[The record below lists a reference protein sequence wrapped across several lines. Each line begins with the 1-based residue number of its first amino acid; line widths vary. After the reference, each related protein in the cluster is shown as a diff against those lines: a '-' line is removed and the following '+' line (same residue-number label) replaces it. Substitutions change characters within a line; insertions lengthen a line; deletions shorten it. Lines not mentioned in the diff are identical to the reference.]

1 MRISEIVRIDDRG
14 RVTLPSTLREAVG
27 LSEGMFVMLV
37 ADVEEKN
44 VKILPFADPEAKL
57 VEFQITIRDVPGAL
71 AKAASVL
78 AEKNVDFLST
88 TSRTLKRGESA
99 EWVVIADIS
108 KCNCQIE
115 ELKQVILK
123 DGLAERIGVKKIKV

>member
-14 RVTLPSTLREAVG
+14 RVTLPSTIREAVG

-123 DGLAERIGVKKIKV
+123 DGLAERIGVRKIKV

>member
-1 MRISEIVRIDDRG
+1 MRISEIVRIDNRG

-37 ADVEEKN
+37 ADIEDKN

-57 VEFQITIRDVPGAL
+57 VEFHITIRDIPGAL
-71 AKAASVL
+71 AKAASAL
-78 AEKNVDFLST
+78 AEKKVDFLST

-115 ELKQVILK
+115 ELTQVILK
-123 DGLAERIGVKKIKV
+123 DGLAERIDVKKIKV

>member
-1 MRISEIVRIDDRG
+1 LRISEIVRIDDRG

>member
-1 MRISEIVRIDDRG
+1 MRISEIVRIDNRG

-27 LSEGMFVMLV
+27 ISEGMFVMLV

-57 VEFQITIRDVPGAL
+57 VEFHITIRDIPGAL
-71 AKAASVL
+71 AKTASAL

-115 ELKQVILK
+115 ELTQVILK
-123 DGLAERIGVKKIKV
+123 DGLAERINVKKIKV

>member
-1 MRISEIVRIDDRG
+1 MRISEIVRIDNRG

-37 ADVEEKN
+37 ADIEEKN

-57 VEFQITIRDVPGAL
+57 VEFHITIRDIPGAL
-71 AKAASVL
+71 AKAASAL
-78 AEKNVDFLST
+78 AEKKVDFLST

-99 EWVVIADIS
+99 EWVVIADVS

-115 ELKQVILK
+115 ELTQVILK
-123 DGLAERIGVKKIKV
+123 DGLAERIDVKKIKV